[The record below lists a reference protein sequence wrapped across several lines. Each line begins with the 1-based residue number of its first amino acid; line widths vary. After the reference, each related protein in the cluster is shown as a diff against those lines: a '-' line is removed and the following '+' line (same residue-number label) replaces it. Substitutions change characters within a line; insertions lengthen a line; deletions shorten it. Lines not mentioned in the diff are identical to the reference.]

1 MTAEDYRSSRLQSR
15 SGSPEHSVNVSGKLS
30 QCARDFTEIEV
41 RLGSVANTTPS
52 AANQLEFGDQK
63 VPVVGL
69 WTQPEA
75 TFVRR

>member
-1 MTAEDYRSSRLQSR
+1 
-15 SGSPEHSVNVSGKLS
+15 VSGKLS